1 MVEWKPKF
9 TVLELHAV
17 KILKICEVVEVDN
30 SVEVFGPL
38 IELDLGEGS
47 SIHDVGEPS
56 VEDAGMAPTVV
67 VEVEEESSVE
77 VSEASTSVEKVG
89 D

>member
-1 MVEWKPKF
+1 
-9 TVLELHAV
+9 LELHAIE
-17 KILKICEVVEVDN
+17 ILEICEVVEVDD
-30 SVEVFGPL
+30 SAEVFGPL

-47 SIHDVGEPS
+47 SIHDVGEPP